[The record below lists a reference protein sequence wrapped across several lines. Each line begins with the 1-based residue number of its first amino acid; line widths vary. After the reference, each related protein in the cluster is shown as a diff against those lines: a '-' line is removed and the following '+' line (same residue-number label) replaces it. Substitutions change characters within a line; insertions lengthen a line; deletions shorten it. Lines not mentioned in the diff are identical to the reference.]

1 MLIHAL
7 VDGTEQAL
15 LLADFEDLVRSGR
28 IDAETPVRVGDAA
41 PVPARTL
48 SVYRD
53 VVDTPAAHFRTAW
66 DRVQAPWATA
76 LLCGLCI
83 RSFLW
88 VGGGSGWTE
97 SMRDGMTR
105 SSSDIVLRGEVF
117 RLLNYAFVHA
127 GPGHIISNLA
137 FLFYIGVSLERV
149 AGPWAIF
156 GLWIVSSASGGLMGM
171 WFAPDRPSVGASGVD
186 YGFLAAAAV
195 IGWRWLDLIPAA
207 ARTRFGG
214 AMLLFTLYSFWG
226 GVQSAG
232 VDSWAHLGGLLA
244 GGVYAAFVKPL
255 SGPRSNLRL
264 TLAAGALVAAALVG
278 VRVVGWRMLPL
289 EAASAD
295 GVVAVRPSWWN
306 AGWTEAGGPGWAE
319 TAGSGA
325 PIAALGVATE
335 RRGRDWKPG
344 VAVGDV
350 LALYE
355 EADPALVVQRSDVV
369 LDGVPGTALDLEWVK
384 SGRSGAAVEMQSHV
398 EVYVRGHY
406 RHVYSWDAR
415 RDLPDAAGLLGRLR
429 GELHLEDP
437 AALVEQSAD
446 ATSLRGR
453 TLRARALYELGRR
466 AEALALFHGAA
477 DPAPASPAPAS
488 PAELVAALSLCTPE
502 WDAACAPFQEYAKGL
517 LVTTPVTTPTD
528 VAVLSALFRAQLASG
543 EMDAARATV
552 TAGLARIPADPAL
565 IRLQEALPVPTEL

>member
-7 VDGTEQAL
+7 VDGTERAL
-15 LLADFEDLVRSGR
+15 LLSDFEDLVRSGR

-48 SVYRD
+48 SVFRD

-76 LLCGLCI
+76 LLCGLCV

-88 VGGGSGWTE
+88 VGGESEWTAA
-97 SMRDGMTR
+97 MRDAMTR
-105 SSSDIVLRGEVF
+105 SSSDIVLRGEVS
-117 RLLNYAFVHA
+117 RLLSYAFVHS
-127 GPGHIISNLA
+127 GVGHILSNLA
-137 FLFYIGVSLERV
+137 FLLYIGVSLERV

-156 GLWIVSSASGGLMGM
+156 GLWAVSSASGGLLGM

-244 GGVYAAFVKPL
+244 GGVFAAFVKPVANV
-255 SGPRSNLRL
+255 RSNLRL
-264 TLAAGALVAAALVG
+264 TLVSVALVAVALVG
-278 VRVVGWRMLPL
+278 VRGVGWRMLPV
-289 EAASAD
+289 EVASAD
-295 GVVAVRPSWWN
+295 GVVAVRPSWWS
-306 AGWTEAGGPGWAE
+306 AGWTEAGGSGWAE
-319 TAGSGA
+319 RTGSGA
-325 PIAALGVATE
+325 PIAALGLTTE
-335 RRGRDWKPG
+335 RRGRDWASG

-350 LALYE
+350 LALYR
-355 EADPALVVQRSDVV
+355 EADPWLVVASSDVV
-369 LDGVPGTALDLEWVK
+369 LDAVPGTALDLEWVK
-384 SGRSGAAVEMQSHV
+384 STRSGAQVRMVSHV
-398 EVYVRGHY
+398 EIYVRGHY

-415 RDLPDAAGLLGRLR
+415 RDLPDAAGFLARLR
-429 GELHLEDP
+429 GELHLRDTD
-437 AALVEQSAD
+437 ALAEHPAD

-466 AEALALFHGAA
+466 SEALGLFPGGSGEGASGA
-477 DPAPASPAPAS
+477 
-488 PAELVAALSLCTPE
+488 AELVAALSLCTPE
-502 WDAACAPFQEYAKGL
+502 WDLACAPMQQRAESRLDSTA
-517 LVTTPVTTPTD
+517 TD
-528 VAVLSALFRAQLASG
+528 VPLRVALVRAQLASG
-543 EMDAARATV
+543 DGTAARATV
-552 TAGLARIPADPAL
+552 NAGLARNPADPAL
-565 IRLQEALPVPTEL
+565 IRLKEALPVPTGSGVLPE